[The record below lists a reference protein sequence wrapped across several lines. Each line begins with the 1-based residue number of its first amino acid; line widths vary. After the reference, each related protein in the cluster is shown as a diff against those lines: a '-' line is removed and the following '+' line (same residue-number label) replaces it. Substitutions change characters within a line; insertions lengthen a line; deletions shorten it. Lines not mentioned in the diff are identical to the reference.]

1 MTLCWIFMLE
11 ILGQAPVASIW
22 PVLILTPA
30 NIMQKPTM
38 ILTAKRRIDRVA
50 LFKSKPGYSLGQ
62 FLQPMIRNITITQ
75 ANGIITSQHQC
86 ARLAQPRPSMAL
98 ELGF

>member
-1 MTLCWIFMLE
+1 VLDLYAGN
-11 ILGQAPVASIW
+11 LGPSPSGVDI
-22 PVLILTPA
+22 PILILTPA

-50 LFKSKPGYSLGQ
+50 LFKSKPGFSLGQ

-86 ARLAQPRPSMAL
+86 ARLAPPRPSMAL